1 MSDETTPV
9 TPPSTALYPTLVTPP
24 ESGNSIEDPILISD
38 SDELDASDTEAL
50 HGSVRQ
56 LSENSPSPSPRTAA
70 RLQPRKLRRYIRDV
84 SFSGG
89 DAKVET
95 LDEVDNTREVKV
107 NNSDLAH
114 DTPHRPPKSPM
125 ESPNGGTPSESCD
138 TGPSLS
144 RTRSTSEGS
153 MPIWKLE
160 IKIKEAILKTATEKE
175 GQKQGHAYIYADP
188 SNEAGYFKLG
198 KSESPLQREKEHQ
211 DKCKRP
217 AFEVVGMVPLEVSV
231 PWFSRLESLAHAEL
245 ANMKYTFDC
254 PCSKTHREYFTGRVQ
269 EALEILNFWS
279 SWLQC
284 NPYDEEFQLSP
295 FWRDR
300 LRLLGGKAFSHLRCP
315 NAECLSTA
323 DIGSSSCQACLRLR
337 LKAWTDVTES
347 DYIEYECRMR
357 IGWGFLRQVMYL
369 MWRRF
374 GNRILILIDGYEKMA
389 RLAAFLWAPTT
400 QLYHL
405 LLLVF
410 WLWFSSNAS
419 HKSFW
424 YYAISC
430 FLAYWRIT
438 KELGDTSSGKQLT
451 KVQTISR
458 TPGKKANRRASNSPG
473 PKILPDIVNEAEMPD
488 EQEPPSKRRSV
499 SVHEPINVSR
509 ITRGYESAPAVH
521 EMSETP
527 KADHNGANP
536 FLTPDR
542 AIRTVGKSSPR
553 AGAKRRKSDVR

>member
-38 SDELDASDTEAL
+38 SDELDASD
-50 HGSVRQ
+50 RQ
-56 LSENSPSPSPRTAA
+56 LSENSPSPSPRAAA

-95 LDEVDNTREVKV
+95 LDEVDNTREVNV

-114 DTPHRPPKSPM
+114 DTPHRPPESPM
-125 ESPNGGTPSESCD
+125 DSPNGRTATESCD
-138 TGPSLS
+138 TGPSLA
-144 RTRSTSEGS
+144 RTPSTPEGS

-160 IKIKEAILKTATEKE
+160 LKIKEVILKTATEKE
-175 GQKQGHAYIYADP
+175 GQKQGHAYLYTDP

-198 KSESPLQREKEHQ
+198 KSESLLQREKKHRSQ
-211 DKCKRP
+211 CKQP
-217 AFEVVGMVPLEVSV
+217 AFKVVDMVPRGDSV
-231 PWFSRLESLAHAEL
+231 PWFKRLESLAHAEL
-245 ANMKYTFDC
+245 ANMRYSFDC
-254 PCSKTHREYFTGRVQ
+254 ACCTPHKEYFTGRVQ
-269 EALEILNFWS
+269 EALEILNCWS

-315 NAECLSTA
+315 NTECLSTA

-337 LKAWTDVTES
+337 LKAWTDVTDS

-357 IGWGFLRQVMYL
+357 IGWGFLRQVMYY

-374 GNRILILIDGYEKMA
+374 GNRTLILIDGYEKMI
-389 RLAAFLWAPTT
+389 RLAAFLWAPRT
-400 QLYHL
+400 QLRL
-405 LLLVF
+405 LLLLMF
-410 WLWFSSNAS
+410 WLWFSSNATR
-419 HKSFW
+419 KSFW
-424 YYAISC
+424 YYSIPC
-430 FLAYWRIT
+430 FSAYWSIM
-438 KELGDTSSGKQLT
+438 KGLGDTPSDRQST
-451 KVQTISR
+451 KVQPISR
-458 TPGKKANRRASNSPG
+458 APGKKASGRASNSPE
-473 PKILPDIVNEAEMPD
+473 PKILRDTVSEAEIAG
-488 EQEPPSKRRSV
+488 QEPPSKRRSV

-509 ITRGYESAPAVH
+509 ITRGYESATAVH

-527 KADHNGANP
+527 KAEHNSANP

-542 AIRTVGKSSPR
+542 ATRTVGKSSPR